1 MLNSYRDFDQIWE
14 RPYIY
19 MFIRS
24 KVNKIDNDKELNGK
38 QILRK
43 DYMEGKG
50 DNNKCNSN
58 SQKVYIHTVQK

>member
-1 MLNSYRDFDQIWE
+1 
-14 RPYIY
+14 